1 VLKFRQREPTAGCG
15 ACAAGGSRSGRGTP
29 DSSSRVPRPYAAGRN
44 DVMPFTAAELMIFK
58 EAQAT
63 GRVAG
68 GLTSYTASRKI
79 VRSVLLV
86 CWSGML

>member
-1 VLKFRQREPTAGCG
+1 MGCA

-44 DVMPFTAAELMIFK
+44 DVMPFTAEELMIFK

-68 GLTSYTASRKI
+68 GLTFCSDCFRLTSTKRCVRVAASIMADAI
-79 VRSVLLV
+79 VN
-86 CWSGML
+86 